1 MRFAPLLL
9 ALGLAL
15 SGAAVGCVMPAGQ
28 EVAVDRRGGGDVF
41 TGNAVLLE
49 VTPDRTRCRVAVR
62 NNALFI
68 ERRWVD
74 CRYVHSRPLL

>member
-1 MRFAPLLL
+1 MLARLPLVL
-9 ALGLAL
+9 ALAALA
-15 SGAAVGCVMPAGQ
+15 SGCVMPNGEEVIVSRRAGR
-28 EVAVDRRGGGDVF
+28 AY

-49 VTPDRTRCRVAVR
+49 ISEDHARCRVAVR

-74 CRYVHSRPLL
+74 CRHVHSRPML

>member
-49 VTPDRTRCRVAVR
+49 VTADRTRCRVAVR
-62 NNALFI
+62 NNALFV